1 MDRGVGQ
8 GRAGLG
14 WEMRGRWKGWGDG
27 EKAGDGWGNGV
38 LKYSILL
45 FKPDFFKQTVL
56 PHNEGSQKDTEYLFC
71 SFV

>member
-1 MDRGVGQ
+1 MDHGVGQ

-14 WEMRGRWKGWGDG
+14 REMRGQWMGWGDR
-27 EKAGDGWGNGV
+27 EKAEYGGENGV
-38 LKYSILL
+38 LKYFILL

-56 PHNEGSQKDTEYLFC
+56 LYNEGSQKDTEYLFY